1 MLPFWGPILGAVTSI
16 IDKFVPDAGQKAQ
29 LKAEMEQAL
38 LSAELQKEVAR
49 YQAITVEGGS
59 QDKWT
64 SRARPSF
71 MYVMYLLLLA
81 AIPYGVLYTFE
92 PVIAMGVAA
101 GVKSWF
107 AAIPEDL
114 YNLMMVGYLG
124 YSASRSVDKWKGNK

>member
-1 MLPFWGPILGAVTSI
+1 MLGLLAPILSSVSSV
-16 IDKFVPDAGQKAQ
+16 IDKFIPDAGQKAQ

-38 LSAELQKEVAR
+38 LNADLQKEVAR
-49 YQAITVEGGS
+49 YQAITSEAGS

-71 MYVMYLLLLA
+71 MYVMYVLLLT
-81 AIPYGVLYTFE
+81 AIPYGILYAFQ

-101 GVKSWF
+101 GVKGWF
-107 AAIPEDL
+107 VAIPEDL

-124 YSASRSVDKWKGNK
+124 YSASRSVDKWKGHK